1 MVKYEKHPYD
11 KGKYQCTVCTYG
23 HGKGNGKSRQAVSK
37 HFNKHH
43 NSLDH
48 DSNKKKIDAPA
59 PITDLRT
66 DEEEPIIDTNT
77 QEPETVV
84 IDEPE
89 WLSVDFGDGAEA
101 MVQSIPSPVRGLLST
116 LAKNHDPD
124 KPRTRAEAKAWFQQQ
139 ARMVRFFLSG
149 VLDPLVSWYG
159 RGLMSNPD
167 FEIKR
172 SADEWKLTE
181 DITAQWLEY
190 RGVVVP
196 INPDVLMIGTL
207 GALYLPPMSHIHRN
221 RDPNRPKKSIRG
233 IFGRWRAR
241 RALRKALKEQGFSDE
256 TPSENYE

>member
-1 MVKYEKHPYD
+1 MVKYEKHSYD
-11 KGKYQCTVCTYG
+11 KGKYQCPVCTYG
-23 HGKGNGKSRQAVSK
+23 HGKGNGKSRQSVSK
-37 HFNKHH
+37 HYNKAH

-48 DSNKKKIDAPA
+48 GSASARIEDSA
-59 PITDLRT
+59 PITNLQTEAEDLQT
-66 DEEEPIIDTNT
+66 NPII
-77 QEPETVV
+77 EPTEEIV

-89 WLSVDFGDGAEA
+89 WLTVDFGDGAEQI
-101 MVQSIPSPVRGLLST
+101 VQSIPSPVRGLLST

-124 KPRTRAEAKAWFQQQ
+124 KPRTRAEAKLWFQQQ

-159 RGLMSNPD
+159 RGLMANPE
-167 FEIKR
+167 FQIKR
-172 SADEWKLTE
+172 SAEEWKLTE

-233 IFGRWRAR
+233 IITRWRAR
-241 RALRKALKEQGFSDE
+241 RAVRKALKDQAFSDE
-256 TPSENYE
+256 TSEILE